1 VLHMMQGDAS
11 QGEHGAGKTAKGKGS
26 RADLLNELR
35 SAGIKTELLEN
46 CTLEQLQNLANGKN
60 WLDTNYGADGGDADD
75 DDQIASSALKRR
87 GASSS
92 EFRGVTLTAVDKK
105 MLQTLLASSGRV
117 SSLALSRKLEIP
129 LTTIQRRRKRLE
141 SEFLEVA
148 YSLKLEKL
156 GWRNADLLISTSR
169 GKASYIGK
177 ELLTHNSITRVCRS
191 IGEHTI
197 DLHAEIVFKDN
208 TELLNVIE
216 WIKSL
221 EGVKDVVWTEPVELM
236 GKNLAGPLQI
246 LDQLKT

>member
-1 VLHMMQGDAS
+1 MMEIQTTTTEEMAFEDETIAPVQFIG
-11 QGEHGAGKTAKGKGS
+11 GS
-26 RADLLNELR
+26 KKLSD
-35 SAGIKTELLEN
+35 
-46 CTLEQLQNLANGKN
+46 
-60 WLDTNYGADGGDADD
+60 
-75 DDQIASSALKRR
+75 
-87 GASSS
+87 
-92 EFRGVTLTAVDKK
+92 VDKK

-117 SSLALSRKLEIP
+117 SSLSLSRKLEIP

-156 GWRNADLLISTSR
+156 GWRKADLLVSTSK
-169 GKASYIGK
+169 GTSPNVGK
-177 ELLTHNSITRVCRS
+177 ELLTHSSITRVCRS

-221 EGVKDVVWTEPVELM
+221 DGTKDVIWTEPVELM
-236 GKNLAGPLQI
+236 GKNIAGPLQI

>member
-1 VLHMMQGDAS
+1 MIEEQHRQSLGES
-11 QGEHGAGKTAKGKGS
+11 QHPEVKTRVSLRRLTDTDKQI
-26 RADLLNELR
+26 LR
-35 SAGIKTELLEN
+35 SL
-46 CTLEQLQNLANGKN
+46 
-60 WLDTNYGADGGDADD
+60 
-75 DDQIASSALKRR
+75 
-87 GASSS
+87 
-92 EFRGVTLTAVDKK
+92 
-105 MLQTLLASSGRV
+105 V
-117 SSLALSRKLEIP
+117 SSRGRISSVELSRKLEIP

-156 GWRNADLLISTSR
+156 GWRRADLLVSTFKGTSPNV
-169 GKASYIGK
+169 GKG
-177 ELLTHNSITRVCRS
+177 LLTHNSITRVCRS

-221 EGVKDVVWTEPVELM
+221 DGVKDVVWTEPVELM

>member
-1 VLHMMQGDAS
+1 MIEEQRRRS
-11 QGEHGAGKTAKGKGS
+11 FGENPQEAKTRVSLRRLTETDKQI
-26 RADLLNELR
+26 LR
-35 SAGIKTELLEN
+35 SL
-46 CTLEQLQNLANGKN
+46 
-60 WLDTNYGADGGDADD
+60 
-75 DDQIASSALKRR
+75 
-87 GASSS
+87 
-92 EFRGVTLTAVDKK
+92 
-105 MLQTLLASSGRV
+105 V
-117 SSLALSRKLEIP
+117 SSRGRISSVELARKLEIP

-221 EGVKDVVWTEPVELM
+221 EGVNDVVWTEPVELM
-236 GKNLAGPLQI
+236 GKNMPVPDKVLE
-246 LDQLKT
+246 QL

>member
-1 VLHMMQGDAS
+1 MYCHTMKKLPSIMIEEQHRPSFEERQPAEV
-11 QGEHGAGKTAKGKGS
+11 KTRVSLRRLTETDKQI
-26 RADLLNELR
+26 LR
-35 SAGIKTELLEN
+35 SL
-46 CTLEQLQNLANGKN
+46 
-60 WLDTNYGADGGDADD
+60 
-75 DDQIASSALKRR
+75 
-87 GASSS
+87 
-92 EFRGVTLTAVDKK
+92 
-105 MLQTLLASSGRV
+105 V
-117 SSLALSRKLEIP
+117 SSRGRISSVELARKLEIP

-156 GWRNADLLISTSR
+156 GWRRADLLVSTNK
-169 GKASYIGK
+169 GTTPNIGK

-208 TELLNVIE
+208 TELLNGIE

-221 EGVKDVVWTEPVELM
+221 DGVKDVVWTEPVELL
-236 GKNLAGPLQI
+236 GKNIAGPLQI

>member
-1 VLHMMQGDAS
+1 MQGDAS
-11 QGEHGAGKTAKGKGS
+11 QREHDNGKTAKGKES
-26 RADLLNELR
+26 RLDLLDELR

-60 WLDTNYGADGGDADD
+60 WLDTNYGADGGDADAE
-75 DDQIASSALKRR
+75 DQIASSALKRK
-87 GASSS
+87 GASN

-221 EGVKDVVWTEPVELM
+221 DGVKDVVWTEPVELM
-236 GKNLAGPLQI
+236 GKNMPVPDKVLE
-246 LDQLKT
+246 QL

>member
-1 VLHMMQGDAS
+1 MKRIPSIMIEQQSRPRLEES
-11 QGEHGAGKTAKGKGS
+11 QQAEARTRMSVKRLTETDKQI
-26 RADLLNELR
+26 LR
-35 SAGIKTELLEN
+35 SL
-46 CTLEQLQNLANGKN
+46 
-60 WLDTNYGADGGDADD
+60 
-75 DDQIASSALKRR
+75 
-87 GASSS
+87 
-92 EFRGVTLTAVDKK
+92 
-105 MLQTLLASSGRV
+105 V
-117 SSLALSRKLEIP
+117 SSRGRISSVELARKLEIP

-169 GKASYIGK
+169 GKASNIGK

-216 WIKSL
+216 RIKSL
-221 EGVKDVVWTEPVELM
+221 DGVKDVVWTEPVELL
-236 GKNLAGPLQI
+236 GKNMPVPDKVLE
-246 LDQLKT
+246 QL

>member
-1 VLHMMQGDAS
+1 MMQGDAG
-11 QGEHGAGKTAKGKGS
+11 QHPHGAGKTAKEKVS
-26 RADLLNELR
+26 RIDLLNDLR

-60 WLDTNYGADGGDADD
+60 WLNTNYGAGGDDVDADD
-75 DDQIASSALKRR
+75 QITSSAIKRK
-87 GASSS
+87 GASGD
-92 EFRGVTLTAVDKK
+92 FRGVTLTAVDKK

-117 SSLALSRKLEIP
+117 SSLVLSRKLEIP

-221 EGVKDVVWTEPVELM
+221 DGVKDVVWTEPVELM
-236 GKNLAGPLQI
+236 GKNIAGSLQI

>member
-1 VLHMMQGDAS
+1 MYCHYIKKIPSIMIEEQHRQSLGES
-11 QGEHGAGKTAKGKGS
+11 QHPEVKTRVSLRRLTDTDKQI
-26 RADLLNELR
+26 LR
-35 SAGIKTELLEN
+35 SL
-46 CTLEQLQNLANGKN
+46 
-60 WLDTNYGADGGDADD
+60 
-75 DDQIASSALKRR
+75 
-87 GASSS
+87 
-92 EFRGVTLTAVDKK
+92 
-105 MLQTLLASSGRV
+105 V
-117 SSLALSRKLEIP
+117 SSRGRISSVELSRKLEIP

-156 GWRNADLLISTSR
+156 GWRRADLLVSTFKGTSPNV
-169 GKASYIGK
+169 GKG
-177 ELLTHNSITRVCRS
+177 LLTHNSITRVCRS

-221 EGVKDVVWTEPVELM
+221 DGVKDVVWTEPVELM